1 MVCARHSFVNKSWH
15 ECSGHKPL
23 DPRCPTGSRCQT
35 KNPWGNWVGCQRLA
49 GLAVAAVVAA
59 VVLAAV
65 VLAAAAVAL
74 GCQRL
79 AGLAVELAV
88 ELATLALRTRTLV
101 VGVGVMVK
109 KKRHRFFSQS
119 LDSVDANAKVRCN
132 HFHCLILGHGL
143 ESTAA
148 NGAAARPTVL
158 QLGHGLSDSRPT
170 VLQLCQHCQ
179 RLDARLRLLN
189 TYTPTTT
196 STSPTSPPPLRLCPW
211 LDQLCGCLSRQQLR
225 QRRLSRQLEH
235 LFCCLSR

>member
-1 MVCARHSFVNKSWH
+1 MA
-15 ECSGHKPL
+15 
-23 DPRCPTGSRCQT
+23 
-35 KNPWGNWVGCQRLA
+35 
-49 GLAVAAVVAA
+49 AVAAVVAA
-59 VVLAAV
+59 V
-65 VLAAAAVAL
+65 AVAL

-109 KKRHRFFSQS
+109 KKRHPFFWQR
-119 LDSVDANAKVRCN
+119 LESVVSNSNVRCY
-132 HFHCLILGHGL
+132 FHCLILGHGL

-148 NGAAARPTVL
+148 NGAAARLTVL

-170 VLQLCQHCQ
+170 VLQLCQ
-179 RLDARLRLLN
+179 RLGARLRLLN

-196 STSPTSPPPLRLCPW
+196 STSPTSPPPLRRCPW

-225 QRRLSRQLEH
+225 QRLEHFFCCLSRQLEH

>member
-1 MVCARHSFVNKSWH
+1 MA
-15 ECSGHKPL
+15 
-23 DPRCPTGSRCQT
+23 Q
-35 KNPWGNWVGCQRLA
+35 
-49 GLAVAAVVAA
+49 
-59 VVLAAV
+59 VLAAV
-65 VLAAAAVAL
+65 VLGPVVLAAVAVAL

-79 AGLAVELAV
+79 AGLAVELAAV
-88 ELATLALRTRTLV
+88 ELATLALRTRSLV

-109 KKRHRFFSQS
+109 KKRHPFFWQR
-119 LDSVDANAKVRCN
+119 LESVVSNSNVRCY
-132 HFHCLILGHGL
+132 FHCLILGHGL

-170 VLQLCQHCQ
+170 VLQLCQ
-179 RLDARLRLLN
+179 RLGARLRLLN

-235 LFCCLSR
+235 LFCCL